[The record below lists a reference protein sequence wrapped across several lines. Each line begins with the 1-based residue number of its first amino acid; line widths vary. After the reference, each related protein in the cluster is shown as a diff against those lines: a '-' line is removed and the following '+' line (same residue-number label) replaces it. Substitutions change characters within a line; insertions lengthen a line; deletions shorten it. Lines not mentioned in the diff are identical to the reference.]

1 MSLKM
6 QLQPLYDKIVVEI
19 ADKQEIQSE
28 TGLVYTKN
36 MSISNNTTMI
46 GIVKAVGEGR
56 LLADGNIVPMK
67 VHVGDKVLFSKMQGE
82 SFNDGINDYTI
93 ISEAHILTIIKE
105 D

>member
-1 MSLKM
+1 MKM

-19 ADKQEIQSE
+19 ADKQEMTSE
-28 TGLVYTKN
+28 TGLTYTKN
-36 MSISNNTTMI
+36 MSISNNTTMT

-67 VHVGDKVLFSKMQGE
+67 VKVGDKVLYSKMQGE
-82 SFNDGINDYTI
+82 SFNDGKTDYTI

>member
-1 MSLKM
+1 MKM

-19 ADKQEIQSE
+19 ADKQEMTSE
-28 TGLVYTKN
+28 TGLTYTKN
-36 MSISNNTTMI
+36 MSISNNTTMT
-46 GIVKAVGEGR
+46 GTVKAVGEGR

-67 VHVGDKVLFSKMQGE
+67 VKVGDKVLYSKMQGE
-82 SFNDGINDYTI
+82 SFNDGKTDYTI